1 VPSKTTRHCTLC
13 GQEMPEFG
21 PCGCGKRVTK
31 DVTIP
36 RSKLREW
43 RRGLLVAGD
52 NCTTCGTNGLGQHHA
67 CEILEE
73 IEGYLNGG

>member
-1 VPSKTTRHCTLC
+1 MPSKTTRHCTLC

-43 RRGLLVAGD
+43 RRGLLCYD
-52 NCTTCGTNGLGQHHA
+52 NMGIFRHHA
-67 CEILEE
+67 QEIIKE